1 MTKARKIKFARK
13 ELLRLS
19 EHNICLDQALQRS
32 QRSARQS
39 AELIIKTRGLL
50 KDDSDAK
57 GGVKF
62 NVRID
67 CDCGYDR

>member
-19 EHNICLDQALQRS
+19 EHNICLDQVLQRS

-50 KDDSDAK
+50 KDASDAK
-57 GGVKF
+57 GGVGGGQRRLKYR
-62 NVRID
+62 VT
-67 CDCGYDR
+67 